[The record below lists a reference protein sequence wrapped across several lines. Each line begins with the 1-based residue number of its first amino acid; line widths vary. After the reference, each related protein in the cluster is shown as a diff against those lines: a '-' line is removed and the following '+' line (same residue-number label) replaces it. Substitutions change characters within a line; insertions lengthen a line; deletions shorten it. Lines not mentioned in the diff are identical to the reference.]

1 MPMYEYRCRSCGHYF
16 EALVRGLAPPPC
28 PACEGQDLER
38 LLSMFAV
45 SSEGTKTQA
54 LKDGRRRSALLR
66 RDKDHAQLEYEK
78 QHDH

>member
-1 MPMYEYRCRSCGHYF
+1 MPIYEFRCRSCGHHF
-16 EALVRGLAPPPC
+16 EALVRGLAPPLC

-45 SSEGTKTQA
+45 SSEGSKAQA